1 MGCGHSSTK
10 VESNLTNNSPLK
22 EITTSGNENQS
33 ILNQNQNGLQ
43 QKEIVIINKNY
54 QYCYNEEEINKINK
68 ILREKNNEN
77 DEIIFHKDII
87 EIEKDLTN
95 VK

>member
-33 ILNQNQNGLQ
+33 NLNQNKIGL
-43 QKEIVIINKNY
+43 NK
-54 QYCYNEEEINKINK
+54 KK
-68 ILREKNNEN
+68 
-77 DEIIFHKDII
+77 
-87 EIEKDLTN
+87 
-95 VK
+95 